1 MIVTIERQSRTL
13 RVLRVRSDPGILV
26 REAPCLDRRASRMR
40 QTSTG
45 NLAINIRLQLQILG
59 TRIAVWI
66 NRQGDVHLGDV
77 DLYSHSSEA
86 VDVGSNGR
94 DTPLPL
100 RDVPLIP
107 HALP

>member
-77 DLYSHSSEA
+77 DLYSQRVKRLMLAEMDATSGCRFA
-86 VDVGSNGR
+86 MC
-94 DTPLPL
+94 
-100 RDVPLIP
+100 I
-107 HALP
+107 

>member
-59 TRIAVWI
+59 TRIAVLI
-66 NRQGDVHLGDV
+66 TCQDDVHLGDL
-77 DLYSHSSEA
+77 DLHPQIAEAYNVALTRCDYARLSHF
-86 VDVGSNGR
+86 
-94 DTPLPL
+94 
-100 RDVPLIP
+100 
-107 HALP
+107 ALLHS